1 MSFDLGVHAWMHG
14 DVLWNVTYFP
24 LDATMNKE
32 RTKLQREKMC
42 HATQVSGVCCKTCCI
57 LIGTNA
63 NILLLYAQKDTHIF
77 DPFYVYIMNS
87 YSSFFVWKMAGLYI
101 QGEPEALERFRE
113 AKSQEPLGLQKRHR
127 CQKMRLILNFCP
139 EM

>member
-1 MSFDLGVHAWMHG
+1 LSASLNLIACFCYDFIRPISQHLSNVRHRVHPKLEQNCLRDMSFDLGVHAWMHG

-63 NILLLYAQKDTHIF
+63 NILLLYA
-77 DPFYVYIMNS
+77 
-87 YSSFFVWKMAGLYI
+87 
-101 QGEPEALERFRE
+101 
-113 AKSQEPLGLQKRHR
+113 
-127 CQKMRLILNFCP
+127 
-139 EM
+139 